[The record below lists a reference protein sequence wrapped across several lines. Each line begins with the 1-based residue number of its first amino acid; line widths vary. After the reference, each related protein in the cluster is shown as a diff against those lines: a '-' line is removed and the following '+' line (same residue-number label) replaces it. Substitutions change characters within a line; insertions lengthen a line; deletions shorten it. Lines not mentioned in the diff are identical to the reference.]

1 MKNEPLELVTYP
13 INDDENRKITGL
25 ERTYQNNKYL
35 VEEGS
40 QKLRGITI
48 SKKLYEELLQEK
60 VTYIQDLDN
69 NGRFLKFYSP
79 NFKGNEKDLTPKER
93 GFYRGS
99 SFKIKNGEIK
109 KYRSTMPGLHYVDPY
124 YGIWDS
130 KSSSIEI
137 YVEEED

>member
-1 MKNEPLELVTYP
+1 MENESLELVIYP
-13 INDDENRKITGL
+13 INNDENRKITDL
-25 ERTYQNNKYL
+25 ERTYQNNKYI

-40 QKLRGITI
+40 QKSKGITI
-48 SKKLYEELLQEK
+48 SKKLYEDLLQEK
-60 VTYIQDLDN
+60 IIYIQDLDN

-79 NFKGNEKDLTPKER
+79 NFKGNEKDLTPKEK

-109 KYRSTMPGLHYVDPY
+109 KYRSTTCGLHYVDPY
-124 YGIWDS
+124 YGIWDD
-130 KSSSIEI
+130 KSIPLEI